1 MHEVPLDHN
10 ELMAAVQSGVFPG
23 ERHWIDFKLGLY
35 PGRPGDAPRGPTK
48 GEREHA
54 HEELARDAAS
64 MAIRGGYLIY
74 GVHEVKPEFRFEPL
88 GMALQPGIRETVVQV
103 VSSRTS
109 PPLEVVTYA
118 LSAPDRT
125 GHGFLVVEVPES
137 PEAPHMVAGVFH
149 GRSDIGR
156 TTLDEPEVERLIL
169 QRHQIDDQLA
179 EQMALTADHDPGV
192 EHRGDAPRAYLT
204 AIPTRGYRDM
214 FRRFTDL
221 QSSRQTVWPLLQK
234 VATLVPN
241 LVGEE
246 LEFHDYVRRGQRI
259 EGIWHRTWDQTRAAT
274 GAAIRAL
281 GISDDGPIR
290 LQRFQA
296 GYALPD
302 DDLARIV
309 VDPTGPSAQR
319 ADTITGAITETDLLH
334 HIQAVLQL
342 VAVMADEVNYTGSW
356 SIGLDVYGLKGF
368 TSEVN
373 LSRRT
378 LQVAFRVQI
387 LDQDHYRQTTR
398 VTTRELQSGPFPV
411 ADALIRPLLRG
422 LDREN
427 ILIIASESAPS
438 R

>member
-1 MHEVPLDHN
+1 MREVPLDHN

-35 PGRPGDAPRGPTK
+35 RGRPGDAPRNPTK

-74 GVHEVKPEFRFEPL
+74 GVHEIKPEFRFEPL

-109 PPLEVVTYA
+109 PPLEVVTHA
-118 LSAPDRT
+118 LSAPDHT
-125 GHGFLVVEVPES
+125 EHGFLVVEVPES

-149 GRSDIGR
+149 GRSDTGR

-169 QRHQIDDQLA
+169 QRHRLDDQLV
-179 EQMALTADHDPGV
+179 EQMALTAEHDPGV

-214 FRRFTDL
+214 FRRFTDV
-221 QSSRQTVWPLLQK
+221 QSTRETMWPLLQK
-234 VATLVPN
+234 VMTSVPN
-241 LVGEE
+241 LLGEE
-246 LEFHDYVRRGQRI
+246 LDAHDYVRRGQRI

-296 GYALPD
+296 GYALSD
-302 DDLARIV
+302 DDRARIV

-319 ADTITGAITETDLLH
+319 ADTIAGAIRETDLLH
-334 HIQAVLQL
+334 HIQAFLQL
-342 VAVMADEVNYTGSW
+342 VAVMAHEVGYTGSW
-356 SIGLDVYGLKGF
+356 SIGLDVYNLRGF
-368 TSEVN
+368 TSEIN
-373 LSRRT
+373 LGRRT
-378 LQVAFRVQI
+378 LQVAFRLQI
-387 LDQDHYRQTTR
+387 LDQDHYRQTAR
-398 VTTRELQSGPFPV
+398 VRTLDLQSGPFPV
-411 ADALIRPLLRG
+411 ADSLIRPLLRG

-427 ILIIASESAPS
+427 ILLAPTS
-438 R
+438 STP